1 MTSMT
6 AVELRAVRDALRS
19 RLAEL
24 DAIKATCDHCEHFE
38 YAPRCSK
45 FDAIPPDDFRREPGA
60 CPEWRFDGV
69 PF

>member
-6 AVELRAVRDALRS
+6 AIELVAVRGALRA

-24 DAIKATCDHCEHFE
+24 DAIRATCEHCEHF
-38 YAPRCSK
+38 AHPPMCSK
-45 FDAIPPDDFRREPGA
+45 FDAAPPEEFRSTEGA

>member
-6 AVELRAVRDALRS
+6 AIELVAVRDALRA

-24 DAIKATCDHCEHFE
+24 DAIRATCEHCEH
-38 YAPRCSK
+38 YAQ
-45 FDAIPPDDFRREPGA
+45 PPMCRRFNAEPPEEFRRDEGA

>member
-6 AVELRAVRDALRS
+6 AIELVAVRDALRA

-24 DAIKATCDHCEHFE
+24 SAIRATCEHCEYFAHPPE
-38 YAPRCSK
+38 CSK
-45 FDAIPPDDFRREPGA
+45 FGAEPPEEFRRTEGA